1 MSQENR
7 LLQGGIFSSLVRFA
21 LPFLAA
27 ALLQQLYGTV
37 DTLAVGRL
45 SADAAAGL
53 SAISTGAQIIYMVT
67 TLVMGLATGGTV
79 LIGQYAG
86 SGQQENI
93 RRTIGT
99 MFPVFGIA
107 AVIISA
113 LLITCSGGIVQLMQV
128 PQAAAPAARQYLII
142 CGAGMVFVTGY
153 NMVSGILRGLGDSK
167 TPMLL
172 VAIACVINVIGD
184 IVLVGPMQMGVAGA
198 AVATITAQAVS
209 FLFSLVILSRRKDFP
224 LSFHRSSFALKKEQ
238 SRLLLKLGVPVALQD
253 FCIGISFA
261 LISAFVNRLGLE
273 QSACVGV
280 VSRVSTIAMLVSTA
294 FMSAIAAMTAQNMG
308 SGQPR
313 RAVQAMKWGM
323 LLAAVVSFA
332 AFAAVE
338 CFPAAILGFFTDDA
352 GVIAQGV
359 LYIRSNIIDVA
370 LVPFVFCMNGF
381 FSGCGHTTF
390 SMTNNLISTFGVRVA
405 GTLLISL
412 LPGATMFH
420 IGLAAPAASLVQIAI
435 EVVYLASGRW
445 RRGSIL
451 SQPGQNT
458 PDEVTP

>member
-37 DTLAVGRL
+37 DTLTVGRL
-45 SADAAAGL
+45 SANAAAGL

-79 LIGQYAG
+79 LIGQYVG
-86 SGQQENI
+86 SGQQENVK
-93 RRTIGT
+93 RAIGT

-107 AVIISA
+107 AVVLSA
-113 LLITCSGGIVQLMQV
+113 LLVGFSGGIVRLMQV
-128 PQAAAPAARQYLII
+128 PEAAAPAARQYLII
-142 CGAGMVFVTGY
+142 CGAGMIFVTGY

-172 VAIACVINVIGD
+172 VAIACVINIIGD
-184 IVLVGPMQMGVAGA
+184 IVLVGPMQMGAAGA
-198 AVATITAQAVS
+198 AVATIVAQAVS
-209 FLFSLVILSRRKDFP
+209 FLSSLFILKRRKDFP
-224 LSFHRSSFALKKEQ
+224 LTFRRSSFALKKEQ
-238 SRLLLKLGVPVALQD
+238 ARLLLKLGVPVALQD

-280 VSRVSTIAMLVSTA
+280 ASRISTIAMLAATA

-308 SGQPR
+308 GGQPG
-313 RAVQAMKWGM
+313 RAVQSMKWGM
-323 LLAAVVSFA
+323 VISAVLSFA
-332 AFAAVE
+332 ACAVVE
-338 CFPAAILGFFTDDA
+338 CFPAAVLGFFTDDA

-359 LYIRSNIIDVA
+359 LYLRSNMLDVA

-381 FSGCGHTTF
+381 FSGCGHTGF
-390 SMTNNLISTFGVRVA
+390 SMANNLISTFGVRVA

-420 IGLAAPAASLVQIAI
+420 IGLAAPAASAAQIVI

-445 RRGSIL
+445 RRGDMF
-451 SQPGQNT
+451 SQQKL
-458 PDEVTP
+458 DEVTA